1 VVQTSALPGA
11 KKLDRWGCANER
23 FRDTVGGDFGAR
35 IGPWRSFKEFRD
47 R

>member
-1 VVQTSALPGA
+1 VTAAAIDEVRQDAAMPL
-11 KKLDRWGCANER
+11 EI
-23 FRDTVGGDFGAR
+23 GGRHVAQRDFGAR